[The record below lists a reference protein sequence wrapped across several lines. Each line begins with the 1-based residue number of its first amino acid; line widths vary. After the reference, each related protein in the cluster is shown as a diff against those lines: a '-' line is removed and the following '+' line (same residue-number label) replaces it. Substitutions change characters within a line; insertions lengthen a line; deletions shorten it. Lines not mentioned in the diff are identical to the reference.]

1 MELDS
6 LVQIDSCEE
15 LMYWED
21 RWINGYAFLEDSYLE
36 YEWQMTQTDERYLLK
51 PRIEYVMRNT
61 DSSVLDSGTL
71 YLDSENYSQNTLLE
85 TWIDSLNTQ
94 YQSVKGLTSS
104 DTESIGWTISQGDW
118 I

>member
-1 MELDS
+1 MKNLCIEKTDES
-6 LVQIDSCEE
+6 MD
-15 LMYWED
+15 MH
-21 RWINGYAFLEDSYLE
+21 FLKILI
-36 YEWQMTQTDERYLLK
+36 WNMRQMTQTDERYLLK
-51 PRIEYVMRNT
+51 PRIEYVMRNP

-104 DTESIGWTISQGDW
+104 DTESIG
-118 I
+118 